1 MKCKNCGSELKEGS
15 LFCAV
20 CGAKQDETPSHN
32 YDSYGTNSAIFMVY
46 PANSLFGIMF
56 FFVANATEFRKAV
69 EEEVYKHLK

>member
-1 MKCKNCGSELKEGS
+1 MRLYHI
-15 LFCAV
+15 V
-20 CGAKQDETPSHN
+20 MIVM
-32 YDSYGTNSAIFMVY
+32 GTNSAIFMVF